1 MSEPKNPYL
10 ALMDDEPPKKEAAL
24 PKTNLSPEIAKEFE
38 MHNVRSPMSM
48 EGQAEPTASSEESVN
63 SYAALLE
70 DDEPQNQYSLRSLP
84 SALSGGVGG
93 ARDFAGTVAE
103 MMTGAPAGS
112 VAEIDELMNPS
123 KAKMSPEMAARMSV
137 EAKTPP
143 GVTPPPPPPK
153 APVPKSS
160 GDAWLKNY
168 ANIEKPDF
176 TGGVPEAAQTYQR
189 GKPSGKISSK
199 NYKKFGDKPLNIGGF
214 SAQQALSEEE
224 LLTKVRN
231 ELYADAM
238 QKKGAEAAEKQ
249 NKLRAAKID
258 SEAKAASKASRLAS
272 PLSVASKALGIAGV
286 GAGVYD
292 TYSRQKDKDTH
303 GAIAS
308 GLGTAAAA
316 AAPFIPSVGVL
327 PALGVAAPLY
337 LMAHDRQRYLREH
350 PEAIQL
356 QEDEYDPMGNR
367 QR

>member
-24 PKTNLSPEIAKEFE
+24 PKTNLPSEIAKEFE

-48 EGQAEPTASSEESVN
+48 EGQPEPAASSAEPDASSVGEVN
-63 SYAALLE
+63 SYLDLMDE
-70 DDEPQNQYSLRSLP
+70 EEPQNQYSFRSLP

-93 ARDFAGTVAE
+93 ARDFAGTAAE

-137 EAKTPP
+137 EARTPP

-199 NYKKFGDKPLNIGGF
+199 NYKKFGDKPLNIGKF
-214 SAQQALSEEE
+214 SAKQALSEEE

-249 NKLRAAKID
+249 NK
-258 SEAKAASKASRLAS
+258 
-272 PLSVASKALGIAGV
+272 
-286 GAGVYD
+286 
-292 TYSRQKDKDTH
+292 
-303 GAIAS
+303 
-308 GLGTAAAA
+308 
-316 AAPFIPSVGVL
+316 
-327 PALGVAAPLY
+327 
-337 LMAHDRQRYLREH
+337 
-350 PEAIQL
+350 
-356 QEDEYDPMGNR
+356 
-367 QR
+367 